1 MGKTASQRLS
11 IAGRGLF
18 VALLITQ
25 CVLLVEY
32 VVKLREGK
40 SDNFRWLLLH
50 LLLPGFIACV
60 CSLLAVILERLEAE
74 HRGGIRWLWLVW
86 LLYTCFAL
94 TPLVDWIFESIVI
107 ENKLDSADFWG
118 PNVLKSTLYI
128 TPVLM
133 LLLLKSTPNTMDI
146 LNVLSFTVTLDL
158 FDGIEM
164 LEVILEEDE
173 NPHEIP
179 KGTEIAILV
188 FVCFFFVSSP
198 LELLRFKFNEDGE
211 YKSRKKVLYARRFL
225 QVLVNLAFLVIRIV
239 LWSKY
244 GRNAPIFITKNGI
257 SLTLLLLEVLPKCCS
272 YMHKRCCQGS

>member
-18 VALLITQ
+18 VVLLIAQ

-40 SDNFRWLLLH
+40 SDNFRWLLL
-50 LLLPGFIACV
+50 LLIPGFIAGV
-60 CSLLAVILERLEAE
+60 CSLLAVILERLEE
-74 HRGGIRWLWLVW
+74 HNGGIRWLWLVW
-86 LLYTCFAL
+86 LLYMAAL
-94 TPLVDWIFESIVI
+94 TPLVGLVFESIVK
-107 ENKLDSADFWG
+107 ENMKLDSADLKNWG
-118 PNVLKSTLYI
+118 PNVLKSILCI

-133 LLLLKSTPNTMDI
+133 MLLLKSTPNAMDI

-179 KGTEIAILV
+179 KGMEIAIVV
-188 FVCFFFVSSP
+188 FVCCFFVSSP

-211 YKSRKKVLYARRFL
+211 YKSRKKVLYARRLL

>member
-18 VALLITQ
+18 VALLITH

-32 VVKLREGK
+32 VVKFREGK

-50 LLLPGFIACV
+50 LLIPGFIACV
-60 CSLLAVILERLEAE
+60 CSLLAGILERLEAE
-74 HRGGIRWLWLVW
+74 HRGGVRWLWLVW
-86 LLYTCFAL
+86 LIYTCFAL
-94 TPLVDWIFESIVI
+94 TPLADWI
-107 ENKLDSADFWG
+107 ENNLDSADFWG
-118 PNVLKSTLYI
+118 PNGLKSTLYI

-158 FDGIEM
+158 FDGFEM
-164 LEVILEEDE
+164 LGVILKEDE
-173 NPHEIP
+173 NPYEIP
-179 KGTEIAILV
+179 KGMEIAILL
-188 FVCFFFVSSP
+188 FVCCFFVSSP
-198 LELLRFKFNEDGE
+198 LELPRFKFKEDCE
-211 YKSRKKVLYARRFL
+211 DKSRKKVLYARSLL
-225 QVLVNLAFLVIRIV
+225 QVLVNLAFLKIRIG

-257 SLTLLLLEVLPKCCS
+257 SLTLLLLEVLPKCQPS
-272 YMHKRCCQGS
+272 SHKCCCRGLLSNFH